1 MTADR
6 IKEIVAQMTLEEKA
20 AMCSGADFWHTEAVE
35 RLGIPAS
42 MVSDGPH
49 GLRKQD
55 QEGDHLGVNESIKA
69 VCFPAG
75 CGTAASFNR
84 ELLNKMGETLGNECQ
99 AEGVSVI
106 LGPAV
111 NIKRSPLCGRNFE
124 YYSEDPL
131 VASEMAGALI
141 HGVQS
146 KNVGTSIKH
155 FLANNQETRRM
166 SSDSRIDERTLNEIY
181 LAAFEGA
188 VKKEKPWTVMCSY
201 NKINGVYAAE
211 NHKYLTETLR
221 DKWGFDGYVM
231 SDWGAVNNRVEDLK
245 AGLDLEMPSSNGV
258 NDKLIVGAVESG
270 ELSEEVLDTA
280 VERILNIVFRYEENR
295 DKSAFFDRDKD
306 HELARKVA
314 EETIVLLKNDGVLP
328 LSEQDEIAFIGKYAM
343 KPRYQGGGS
352 SHINSHKI
360 TSALDAVRGMGN
372 ISFAMG
378 FDDKEDKTNEKL
390 LAEAVETAKKAKV
403 AVVFAGLPDAFESE
417 GFDRQHM
424 RMPDCQ
430 NELIEKVAAVQP
442 NTIVV
447 LHNGS
452 PVEMPWANKV
462 KGIVEAYLGG
472 QAVGGAVCDILF
484 GRVNPSAKLPETF
497 PLKLE
502 DNPSY
507 LSYIG
512 EGDMVEY
519 REGIFVGYRYYDKKK
534 MDVLFPFGYGLSYT
548 TFAYSN
554 LKVDKESM
562 KDTDTMTVSV
572 DVTNTGKMAGKE
584 VVQLYV
590 ADKESTVIR
599 PVKELRDFAKVE
611 LAPGETKTVSFTLG
625 KRAFAYYSVKLHDWH
640 VETGEFDIMIG
651 QSSRDIVLTKTVT
664 VESTVKLPFV
674 YTTDTT
680 MGDVMKD
687 PRAVEI
693 VKILIEKQD
702 LFESENSD
710 SESGVAS
717 EAISDEMNAA
727 MAQYMPLRGS
737 VNFGGKV
744 TMADVQALVDK
755 LNALED

>member
-84 ELLNKMGETLGNECQ
+84 ELLNRMGETLGNECQ

-201 NKINGVYAAE
+201 NKINGIYAAE

-295 DKSAFFDRDKD
+295 DKSAVFDRDKD

-360 TSALDAVRGMGN
+360 TSALNAVQDMGN

-378 FDDKEDKTNEKL
+378 FDDKEDKTDEKL
-390 LAEAVETAKKAKV
+390 LAEAVETAKKVKA
-403 AVVFAGLPDAFESE
+403 AVIFAGLPDAFESE

-452 PVEMPWANKV
+452 PVEMPWVDKV

-554 LKVDKESM
+554 LRIDKESM

-590 ADKESTVIR
+590 ADKESTAIR

-693 VKILIEKQD
+693 VKDLMEQD
-702 LFESENSD
+702 LFDSDSSD
-710 SESGVAS
+710 SESDVAS
-717 EAISDEMNAA
+717 EAISAEMNAA
-727 MAQYMPLRGS
+727 MMQYMPLRGS

>member
-1 MTADR
+1 MTTEKIR
-6 IKEIVAQMTLEEKA
+6 ELVSKMTLEEKA
-20 AMCSGADFWHTEAVE
+20 AMCSGADFWHTETIE

-42 MVSDGPH
+42 MVSDGPY

-55 QEGDHLGVNESIKA
+55 DKADHLGVNESIKA

-84 ELLNKMGETLGNECQ
+84 ELLTEMGTALGKECQ

-124 YYSEDPL
+124 YYSEDPCL
-131 VASEMAGALI
+131 ATEIAGALI

-146 KNVGTSIKH
+146 QNVGTSIKH
-155 FLANNQETRRM
+155 FLANNQETRRL
-166 SSDSRIDERTLNEIY
+166 SSDSRIDERTLHEIY

-201 NKINGVYAAE
+201 NRINGTYAAQ
-211 NHKYLTETLR
+211 NHKYLTEVLR
-221 DKWGFDGYVM
+221 DQWNFDGYVM

-245 AGLDLEMPSSNGV
+245 AGLDLEMPSSSGT
-258 NDKLIVGAVESG
+258 NDKLIVEAVQKG
-270 ELSEEVLDTA
+270 ELDESVLDTA

-295 DKSAFFDRDKD
+295 DKTAVFDRDKD

-314 EETIVLLKNDGVLP
+314 QETIVLLKNDGVLP
-328 LSEQDEIAFIGKYAM
+328 LQEGEKIAFIGEYVK

-352 SHINSHKI
+352 SHINSHKVTAAWDILKDMPGI
-360 TSALDAVRGMGN
+360 TYAQGY
-372 ISFAMG
+372 
-378 FDDKEDKTNEKL
+378 EDMQDVIDEKL
-390 LAEAVETAKKAKV
+390 LEEAVQTAAKAKV
-403 AVVFAGLPDAFESE
+403 AVIFAGLPDSFESE
-417 GFDRQHM
+417 GYDRSHM

-430 NELIEKVAAVQP
+430 NELIAKVAAVQP

-452 PVEMPWANKV
+452 PVEMPWVDQV

-484 GRVNPSAKLPETF
+484 GKVNPSAKLPESF
-497 PLKLE
+497 PKKLE

-554 LKVDKESM
+554 LHLDKKEM
-562 KDTDTMTVSV
+562 KDTDTVTVSV
-572 DVTNTGKMAGKE
+572 DVTNTGDRTGKE
-584 VVQLYV
+584 IVQLYV

-599 PVKELRDFAKVE
+599 PEKELRDFAKVE

-625 KRAFAYYSVKLHDWH
+625 KRAFAYYNTTIHDWH
-640 VETGEFDIMIG
+640 VETGDFDILIG
-651 QSSRDIVLTKTVT
+651 KSSRDIVLSESVK
-664 VESTVKLPFV
+664 VESTVKIPFV

-680 MGDVMKD
+680 LGDVMKN
-687 PRAVEI
+687 PKAYALVKEI
-693 VKILIEKQD
+693 FEKTM
-702 LFESENSD
+702 LTGGSEEER
-710 SESGVAS
+710 SEAEK
-717 EAISDEMNAA
+717 EAISDDMNMA
-727 MAQYMPLRGS
+727 MLCYTPLRGPVS
-737 VNFGGKV
+737 FGSNV
-744 TMADVQALVDK
+744 SMADIQKLVDQM
-755 LNALED
+755 NAMEE

>member
-1 MTADR
+1 
-6 IKEIVAQMTLEEKA
+6 
-20 AMCSGADFWHTEAVE
+20 
-35 RLGIPAS
+35 
-42 MVSDGPH
+42 
-49 GLRKQD
+49 
-55 QEGDHLGVNESIKA
+55 
-69 VCFPAG
+69 
-75 CGTAASFNR
+75 
-84 ELLNKMGETLGNECQ
+84 
-99 AEGVSVI
+99 
-106 LGPAV
+106 
-111 NIKRSPLCGRNFE
+111 
-124 YYSEDPL
+124 
-131 VASEMAGALI
+131 
-141 HGVQS
+141 
-146 KNVGTSIKH
+146 
-155 FLANNQETRRM
+155 M

-295 DKSAFFDRDKD
+295 NKSAVFDRDKD

-554 LKVDKESM
+554 LRVDKESM

-611 LAPGETKTVSFTLG
+611 LAPGETKTVSFTVG
-625 KRAFAYYSVKLHDWH
+625 KRAFAYYSVKLHDWY

>member
-1 MTADR
+1 MTTEKIR
-6 IKEIVAQMTLEEKA
+6 ELVSKMTLEEKA
-20 AMCSGADFWHTEAVE
+20 AMCSGADFWHTETIE

-55 QEGDHLGVNESIKA
+55 DKADHLGVNESIKA

-84 ELLNKMGETLGNECQ
+84 ELLIEMGTALGKECQ

-124 YYSEDPL
+124 YYSEDPCL
-131 VASEMAGALI
+131 ATEIAGALI

-146 KNVGTSIKH
+146 QNVGTSIKH
-155 FLANNQETRRM
+155 FLANNQETRRL
-166 SSDSRIDERTLNEIY
+166 SSDSRIDERTLHEIY

-201 NKINGVYAAE
+201 NRINGTYAAQ
-211 NHKYLTETLR
+211 NHKYLTEVLR
-221 DKWGFDGYVM
+221 DQWNFDGYVM

-245 AGLDLEMPSSNGV
+245 AGLDLEMPSSSGT
-258 NDKLIVGAVESG
+258 NDKLIVEAIQKG
-270 ELSEEVLDTA
+270 ELDESVLDTA

-295 DKSAFFDRDKD
+295 DKTAVFDRDKD

-314 EETIVLLKNDGVLP
+314 QETIVLLKNDGVLP
-328 LSEQDEIAFIGKYAM
+328 LQEGEKIAFIGEYVK

-352 SHINSHKI
+352 SHINSHKVTAAWDILKDMPGI
-360 TSALDAVRGMGN
+360 TYAQGY
-372 ISFAMG
+372 
-378 FDDKEDKTNEKL
+378 EDTQDVTDEKL
-390 LAEAVETAKKAKV
+390 LEEAVQTAAKAKV
-403 AVVFAGLPDAFESE
+403 AVIFAGLPDSFESE
-417 GFDRQHM
+417 GYDRSHM

-430 NELIEKVAAVQP
+430 NELIAKVAAVQP

-452 PVEMPWANKV
+452 PVEMPWVDQV

-484 GRVNPSAKLPETF
+484 GKVNPSAKLPESF
-497 PLKLE
+497 PKKLE

-554 LKVDKESM
+554 LRLDKKEM
-562 KDTDTMTVSV
+562 KDTDTVTVSV
-572 DVTNTGKMAGKE
+572 DVTNTGDRTGKE
-584 VVQLYV
+584 IVQLYV
-590 ADKESTVIR
+590 ADRESTVIR
-599 PVKELRDFAKVE
+599 PEKELRDFAKVE
-611 LAPGETKTVSFTLG
+611 LAPDETKTVSFTLG
-625 KRAFAYYSVKLHDWH
+625 KRAFAYYNTTIHDWH
-640 VETGEFDIMIG
+640 VETGDFDILIG
-651 QSSRDIVLTKTVT
+651 KSSRDIVLSESVK
-664 VESTVKLPFV
+664 VESTVKIPFV

-680 MGDVMKD
+680 LGDVMKN
-687 PRAVEI
+687 PKAYALVKEI
-693 VKILIEKQD
+693 FEKTM
-702 LFESENSD
+702 LTGGSEEER
-710 SESGVAS
+710 SEAEK
-717 EAISDEMNAA
+717 EAISDDMNMA
-727 MAQYMPLRGS
+727 MLCYTPLRGPVS
-737 VNFGGKV
+737 FGSNV
-744 TMADVQALVDK
+744 SMADIQKLVDQM
-755 LNALED
+755 NVMEE

>member
-1 MTADR
+1 MTAEK
-6 IKEIVAQMTLEEKA
+6 IKELVGKMTLQEKA
-20 AMCSGADFWHTEAVE
+20 SICSGADFWHTEAVQ

-55 QEGDHLGVNESIKA
+55 QEGDHLGINDSIKA

-84 ELLNKMGETLGNECQ
+84 ELLTQMGETIGNECQ
-99 AEGVSVI
+99 AEGISVI

-131 VASEMAGALI
+131 VATEMAGALI
-141 HGVQS
+141 QGVQS

-166 SSDSRIDERTLNEIY
+166 SGDSRVDERTLHEIY

-188 VKKEKPWTVMCSY
+188 VKKQKPWTVMCSY

-221 DKWGFDGYVM
+221 DEWGFDGYVM

-245 AGLDLEMPSSNGV
+245 AGLDLEMPTSLGA
-258 NDKLIVGAVESG
+258 NDKLIVGAVQGGALKES
-270 ELSEEVLDTA
+270 VLDTA

-295 DKSAFFDRDKD
+295 DKNAVWDKDKD
-306 HELARKVA
+306 HEMARKVA
-314 EETIVLLKNDGVLP
+314 EETIVLLKNDNILP
-328 LSEQDEIAFIGKYAM
+328 LNEKDDIAFIGKYAE

-352 SHINSHKI
+352 SHINSHKV
-360 TSALDAVRGMGN
+360 TSAMDAVSGMSN
-372 ISFAMG
+372 IVYAQGYS
-378 FDDKEDKTNEKL
+378 DEEDKTDEKL
-390 LAEAVETAKKAKV
+390 LAEAIEAAKKAKV
-403 AVVFAGLPDAFESE
+403 AVIFAGLPDAFESE
-417 GFDRQHM
+417 GFDRKHM
-424 RMPDCQ
+424 SMPNCQ

-452 PVEMPWANKV
+452 PVEMPWVNQV

-484 GRVNPSAKLPETF
+484 GKVNPSAKLPETF

-507 LSYIG
+507 LSYFG
-512 EGDMVEY
+512 EGDVVEY

-548 TFAYSN
+548 TFEYSD

-572 DVTNTGKMAGKE
+572 NIKNTGNMAGKE

-611 LAPGETKTVSFTLG
+611 LAPGETKTVTFTLD
-625 KRAFAYYSVKLHDWH
+625 KRAFAYYSVKIHDWH
-640 VETGEFDIMIG
+640 VETGEFDILIG
-651 QSSRDIVLTKTVT
+651 KSSRDIVLSKTVT
-664 VESTVKLPFV
+664 VESAVKLPFY

-680 MGDVMKD
+680 VGDVMKD
-687 PRAVEI
+687 PRAWEI
-693 VKILIEKQD
+693 AKSLIGKNVFGGGED
-702 LFESENSD
+702 AGSD
-710 SESGVAS
+710 AAA
-717 EAISDEMNAA
+717 EAISDEMAIA
-727 MAQYMPLRGS
+727 MMEYMPLRGPVS
-737 VNFGGKV
+737 FQGGV
-744 TMADVQALVDK
+744 SMADVQELVDK
-755 LNALED
+755 LNALE